1 MDRPGWRG
9 AGFVGWEEGW
19 RERGGVVDVP
29 PAPKPVDLRD
39 CRSNMRP
46 KAAPIRAKHG
56 GVKLWSEIGV
66 KVLSKAL

>member
-1 MDRPGWRG
+1 
-9 AGFVGWEEGW
+9 
-19 RERGGVVDVP
+19 VVDVP